1 MIAVLFGIQG
11 VGKSLVA
18 TKAISQFPENFWN
31 YIVVGD
37 NVYDLALSKGI
48 IKVENYSLLDN
59 VQIVMEDEQH
69 RVAIIRDH
77 GLDTIYVK
85 KEEDIL
91 LSRDYM
97 RNINV
102 ATTKVLQQETF
113 RYYTDL
119 VNKDKSKNYLL
130 DTHAALKTKQG
141 YIPGL
146 SLGFIKDIAPEL
158 FIIIE
163 ASAQEI
169 FDRRVNDKTRKR
181 DHDKSVSDVQVNL
194 DTTRYFASNYSFAAH
209 SPLVIINNKQGEPD
223 MAGNELAEILKKFF

>member
-1 MIAVLFGIQG
+1 MIAILFGIQG

-18 TKAISQFPENFWN
+18 TKATSQFPENYWN
-31 YIVVGD
+31 YVVVGD
-37 NVYDLALSKGI
+37 NVYDLALSKGV
-48 IKVENYSLLDN
+48 IKVGDYSLIDG
-59 VQIVMEDEQH
+59 VQIVMEDEQK
-69 RVAIIRDH
+69 RVAIIRDK
-77 GLDTIYVK
+77 GIDTIYVK
-85 KEEDIL
+85 KEEDL
-91 LSRDYM
+91 QLSRDYM

-102 ATTKVLQQETF
+102 ATTKILQQETF
-113 RYYTDL
+113 RYYSDL
-119 VNKDKSKNYLL
+119 VSKDKTKHYLL

-146 SLGFIKDIAPEL
+146 SLGFIKDIAPDV

-163 ASAQEI
+163 ADAQEI

-181 DHDKSVSDVQVNL
+181 DHDKSVGDVQVNL

-223 MAGNELAEILKKFF
+223 AAGNELADILKRF